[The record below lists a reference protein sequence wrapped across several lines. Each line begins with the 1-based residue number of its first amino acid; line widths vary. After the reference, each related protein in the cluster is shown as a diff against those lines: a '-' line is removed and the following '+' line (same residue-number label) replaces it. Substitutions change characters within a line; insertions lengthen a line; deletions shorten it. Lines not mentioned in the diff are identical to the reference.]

1 MTTKSTGE
9 LIFEL
14 LSKKF
19 KVDFFIGTPT
29 GQLSNIATLYK
40 NKIKNKIVSEFKPF
54 NNPENDINFHNN
66 QDWQIAEVPSINGH
80 RNARAIAKIY
90 DVFVNDLILE
100 KNILLSKLSISKC
113 LTKSVNRINKSL
125 MMPI

>member
-14 LSKKF
+14 LSKKL
-19 KVDFFIGTPT
+19 KVNFFIG
-29 GQLSNIATLYK
+29 
-40 NKIKNKIVSEFKPF
+40 NKIKNKIVSEFNAF